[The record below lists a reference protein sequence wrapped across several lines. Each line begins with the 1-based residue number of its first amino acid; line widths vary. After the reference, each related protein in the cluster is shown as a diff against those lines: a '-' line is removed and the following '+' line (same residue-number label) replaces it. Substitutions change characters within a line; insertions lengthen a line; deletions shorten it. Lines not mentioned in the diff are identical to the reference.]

1 MRGKR
6 VTKVRGKRR
15 NFLFCTTCS
24 YAPPPANPRPR
35 SVPHGIII
43 IPLFASRFRFKRSSH
58 KTEGSETIYPRIT
71 YDADITIIV
80 GKCESAHPSS
90 VINTQTSADRL
101 PSRHCSIQ
109 FALLRD
115 VCRERFPPIPCPRA
129 RKEIEK
135 RRDSRSSEHG
145 SKDLS
150 PDCCW
155 GNFRLFC
162 LCHRRNVGH
171 KVDVLQSGDPGP
183 VDNLVAKIQGDVDC
197 DVDV

>member
-15 NFLFCTTCS
+15 KFLFCTTCS

-101 PSRHCSIQ
+101 PSRHYSIQ

-129 RKEIEK
+129 RKEK
-135 RRDSRSSEHG
+135 RDRETTRQQELRTRQQG
-145 SKDLS
+145 SFPRLLLGELPAFLS
-150 PDCCW
+150 LPSKECW
-155 GNFRLFC
+155 SQG
-162 LCHRRNVGH
+162 RRPSIRG
-171 KVDVLQSGDPGP
+171 SWS
-183 VDNLVAKIQGDVDC
+183 C
-197 DVDV
+197 R